1 MFAMLLRCLNGVVVQ
16 QKSCSNVA
24 GTENN
29 LNGAQTGRIKASGTT
44 MMNHQPWRIGILA
57 LAVILSLAG
66 CGKERRAVVASTNA
80 PTGNVDKLKE
90 QARNTVTTTKDYL
103 AQQKER
109 WQKTY
114 SDKLSEFEK
123 QLADLK
129 TKSSVAGDKARSDW
143 NKALTQLEQKK
154 TSVARKFEQLK
165 NTSADRWHEVKTNAE
180 TAFADLE
187 KSFKDAFSRF
197 TNDDKP
203 AKPSP

>member
-1 MFAMLLRCLNGVVVQ
+1 MLAMLLRCLNRTVVQ
-16 QKSCSNVA
+16 QKSWF
-24 GTENN
+24 N
-29 LNGAQTGRIKASGTT
+29 LNGAQAGRIKACGST
-44 MMNHQPWRIGILA
+44 MMNDQPWRIGILA
-57 LAVILSLAG
+57 LGVILSLAG
-66 CGKERRAVVASTNA
+66 CGKEQSAGAASTNA
-80 PTGNVDKLKE
+80 PAGKVDKLKE

-114 SDKLSEFEK
+114 SDKLSKFDK

-129 TKSSVAGDKARSDW
+129 AKSSAAGDKARSDW

-165 NTSADRWHEVKTNAE
+165 DASADRWHEVKTNAE

-187 KSFKDAFSRF
+187 KSFKDTISRF
-197 TNDDKP
+197 TNDDQA
-203 AKPSP
+203 AKP